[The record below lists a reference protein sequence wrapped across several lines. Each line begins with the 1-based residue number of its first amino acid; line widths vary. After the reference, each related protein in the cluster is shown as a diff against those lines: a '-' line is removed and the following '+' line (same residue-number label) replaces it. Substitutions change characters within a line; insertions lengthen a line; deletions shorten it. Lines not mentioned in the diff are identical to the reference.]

1 MKIGEPASGSPTP
14 LSTRGNPYIVT
25 FDGGADPNPARGTA
39 AFTFPVQPA
48 ASCSSGAITPTN
60 GQKMTN
66 NQAEYRTLIEAL
78 AFLQNKLGERAHV
91 EHVRVDGDSQLVIN
105 QVSGKLESAA
115 GRTETVARG
124 SRAPGCSVRF
134 HRATTGT
141 AARTRCACLVTGPV
155 RRFPARRCLALH

>member
-25 FDGGADPNPARGTA
+25 FDGGADPNPGKGYGS
-39 AFTFPVQPA
+39 FHI
-48 ASCSSGAITPTN
+48 SSPTGSELLERRDYSTN

-105 QVSGKLESAA
+105 QVSGKWKVRQEELKPLRAEAA
-115 GRTETVARG
+115 RLAAVFG
-124 SRAPGCSVRF
+124 SIELHWHRRSNSVRLLG
-134 HRATTGT
+134 H
-141 AARTRCACLVTGPV
+141 
-155 RRFPARRCLALH
+155 